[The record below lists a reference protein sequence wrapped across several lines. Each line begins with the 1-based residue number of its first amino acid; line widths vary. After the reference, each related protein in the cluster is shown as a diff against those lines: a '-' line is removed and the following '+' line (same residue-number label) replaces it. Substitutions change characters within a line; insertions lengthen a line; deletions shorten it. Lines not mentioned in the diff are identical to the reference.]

1 MSAPSASPSPS
12 PSPSAPVAPRPLK
25 ERARDARALLSVAS
39 KLLKRHAQQ
48 LTPEARAEVSAEL
61 ARLSLALE
69 ASQEAQ
75 LDSSELSEERLAE
88 SHDLLSA
95 RFEPFKKGAFRE
107 SLESFGVAIALAFV
121 VRVFLFEAFTIPTGS
136 MIPTLAVGDF
146 IFINKVAYA
155 LWNPFS
161 GEAGPRWSS
170 PERGDV
176 IVFDYPCESK
186 DYIKRVMAVEGDTV
200 EVTRGGFVRINGA
213 WSQERPLGPFERYE
227 YFETN
232 PFAVREGLS
241 AFEVSIPHP
250 QAQELQT
257 FTVLRAARELD
268 APEVGGEGGG
278 AAGGAGLGRAP
289 FEWSSRVYTPREAR
303 QIRDGRQLPPPPYM
317 CLEGGDTLPHSPYAF
332 PWRVPAGH
340 VFVMG
345 DNRDNSYD
353 SRFWGFVPVE
363 RVKGRAT
370 FIWLSNFDRPALGDQ
385 PADKHVRWE
394 RLFTPMHTR
403 TPEGQAR

>member
-1 MSAPSASPSPS
+1 MSAPSHPP
-12 PSPSAPVAPRPLK
+12 APPAPRPLK
-25 ERARDARALLSVAS
+25 ERARDARDLLAVAS
-39 KLLKRHAQQ
+39 KLLKRHSAKLSPHIQ
-48 LTPEARAEVSAEL
+48 AEVSAEL
-61 ARLSLALE
+61 KRLEAALE
-69 ASQEAQ
+69 AYSLNPQ
-75 LDSSELSEERLAE
+75 DSDELSEERLNAAHELLAE
-88 SHDLLSA
+88 

-155 LWNPFS
+155 LWNPLK

-186 DYIKRVMAVEGDTV
+186 DYIKRVMAVAGDTV
-200 EVTRGGFVRINGA
+200 EVTRGGFLRINGE
-213 WSQERPLGPFERYE
+213 WSQERPLGLFERYD

-232 PFAVREGLS
+232 PLAVRDGLS
-241 AFEVSIPHP
+241 AFEVSIPH
-250 QAQELQT
+250 AEDQETQT
-257 FTVLRAARELD
+257 FTVLRSTTSLD
-268 APEVGGEGGG
+268 APFEQK
-278 AAGGAGLGRAP
+278 RDP
-289 FEWSSRVYTPREAR
+289 FDWTSRVYTPREAR
-303 QIRDGRQLPPPPYM
+303 LSADGRQLPPPPYM
-317 CLEGGDTLPHSPYAF
+317 CLEGGDTLPHSPYTF
-332 PWRVPAGH
+332 PWRVPEGH

-370 FIWLSNFDRPALGDQ
+370 FIWLSNFDRPAFGDQ
-385 PADKHVRWE
+385 PAEKHVRWE
-394 RLFTPMHTR
+394 RLFKPMHTR
-403 TPEGQAR
+403 APQGEPQ